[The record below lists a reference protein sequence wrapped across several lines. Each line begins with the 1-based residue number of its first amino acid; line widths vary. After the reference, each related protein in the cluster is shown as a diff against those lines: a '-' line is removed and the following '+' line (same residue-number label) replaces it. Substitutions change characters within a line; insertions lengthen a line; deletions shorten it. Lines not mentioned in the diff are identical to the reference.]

1 MEKMPL
7 DWVKRVHLERLH
19 ILLLND
25 QGSLGTKE
33 WRLIGGVLAPPLPHS
48 NRRKHVVD
56 KRDSP

>member
-1 MEKMPL
+1 MPPK
-7 DWVKRVHLERLH
+7 DWVKHVHLERLH

-33 WRLIGGVLAPPLPHS
+33 WRPIGRVSAPPLPRS
-48 NRRKHVVD
+48 NRRKQVVD